1 MKSIT
6 HIVLNNFINDAR
18 VFKACILMREHGYNV
33 QVICLKSNETPNH
46 EIIQGIEIYRISLL
60 SKKLHRIFSFIKYLE
75 FFFRV
80 QKYLKKADLVHVNDF
95 EPLPIVWFA
104 KMSGGN
110 FKTLY
115 DAHEFA
121 SERNGLNNFLRTSIR
136 LTEKFFG
143 GFCDEIITV
152 SESISKEYRRI
163 HKRKKIEVVL
173 NVPLLQ
179 LTISSSVNL
188 RDEFKI
194 PNKKKIFL
202 YQGRLLINRGIEFLI
217 EAFDNIHPD
226 AVLVFMGSGTLE
238 DKVKK
243 AAALN
248 NKIYHKTAVPYNDL
262 LAYTSSADFGLMTAE
277 NVCLSYK
284 YCMPN
289 KLFEYINAGI
299 PIITTNLKDC
309 SEFVIREKIG
319 LVLYRDNAEGVRNTI
334 NFALESNKQNYS
346 TSLAAAS
353 AKYNWDREKEKL
365 YKIYIKLLEGA

>member
-1 MKSIT
+1 
-6 HIVLNNFINDAR
+6 
-18 VFKACILMREHGYNV
+18 MREHGYNV
-33 QVICLKSNETPNH
+33 QVICLKSNGTPNH
-46 EIIQGIEIYRISLL
+46 EIIQGIEVYRISLL

-104 KMSGGN
+104 RMSGGN
-110 FKTLY
+110 FKSLY

-202 YQGRLLINRGIEFLI
+202 YQGKLLINRGIEFLI

-243 AAALN
+243 AVALN
-248 NKIYHKTAVPYNDL
+248 NKIYHKPAVPYNDL
-262 LAYTSSADFGLMTAE
+262 IAYTSSADFGLMTAE

-309 SEFVIREKIG
+309 SELVTSEKIG
-319 LVLYRDNAEGVRNTI
+319 LVLNSDNAEGVRNTI
-334 NFALESNKQNYS
+334 NFALESNKQSYS
-346 TSLAAAS
+346 TSLVTAA
-353 AKYNWDREKEKL
+353 AKYNWDREKKKL